1 MAVGQAQR
9 VDISG
14 QSQPLLLGALLQEQD
29 RIITGQDAMVI
40 LVFADQAR
48 VALRPDSELVI
59 RSYKIDPT
67 GENTRL
73 QLDLLRGTVRQ
84 ISGQAARQQPERY
97 RLNTPIAAIGVRGTD
112 FLAKATETATEA
124 YVHEGAIVV
133 SPYGALDLLA
143 LASASALSAGNGVRY
158 ERAQSSSA
166 LERRNV
172 SQEDAEKFFG
182 IRIATRQR
190 SGDVTLADRAP
201 PSNQSDA
208 SSVLSV
214 QGKNTPNLALLAPT
228 QPSGDIPSA
237 PPSNS
242 ESPAPP
248 PVAVA
253 PPPIAVAPPPVEVAL
268 PPVAVAPPE
277 AIALMPKQLA
287 WGRFSDPK
295 DLPLTL
301 PLPYDQAREGRHV
314 TVGEIGQ
321 YALWR
326 NGANGPIDK
335 TLRGQT
341 QFALAGGE
349 GFYQPQGG
357 SPVALSLSNPM
368 LQVDFDRARFTTQL
382 GLSGS
387 GIASQQLS
395 VSGRVNDEG
404 VFVGNSA
411 GQRVAGALSSNGLEA
426 GYLFNITNPA
436 GTTQGIT
443 LWNAK

>member
-9 VDISG
+9 VDLTG
-14 QSQPLLLGALLQEQD
+14 QSEPLLLGTLLQEQD
-29 RIITGQDAMVI
+29 RIITGQDAMVV

-67 GENTRL
+67 GVNTRL

-124 YVHEGAIVV
+124 YVNEGAIVV
-133 SPYGALDLLA
+133 SPYGALDLQA

-158 ERAQSSSA
+158 ERAQPTSAFERSS
-166 LERRNV
+166 V
-172 SQEDAEKFFG
+172 SQADAERFFG
-182 IRIATRQR
+182 IRIAARQQAA
-190 SGDVTLADRAP
+190 DVAVVSQDAP
-201 PSNQSDA
+201 VSATGTPG
-208 SSVLSV
+208 VFSV
-214 QGKNTPNLALLAPT
+214 QAKDNASLAL
-228 QPSGDIPSA
+228 QSSSA
-237 PPSNS
+237 PLA
-242 ESPAPP
+242 EASPTPPLVAQQPVVPP
-248 PVAVA
+248 PIVVA
-253 PPPIAVAPPPVEVAL
+253 PPQPNMPL
-268 PPVAVAPPE
+268 PQ
-277 AIALMPKQLA
+277 QLA
-287 WGRFSDPK
+287 WGRFSNPQ

-314 TVGEIGQ
+314 TVGELGQ

-326 NGANGPIDK
+326 NGINGSLDK
-335 TLRGQT
+335 TLSGQT

-349 GFYQPQGG
+349 GFYQPQAG
-357 SPVALSLSNPM
+357 SPVVLSLSNPM
-368 LQVDFDRARFTTQL
+368 LQIDFDRARFTTQL

-411 GQRVAGALSSNGLEA
+411 GQRVAGALSRNGLEA

>member
-1 MAVGQAQR
+1 
-9 VDISG
+9 
-14 QSQPLLLGALLQEQD
+14 
-29 RIITGQDAMVI
+29 

-84 ISGQAARQQPERY
+84 ISGQAAHQQPERY

-124 YVHEGAIVV
+124 YVNEGAIVV
-133 SPYGALDLLA
+133 SPYGALDLQA

-158 ERAQSSSA
+158 ERAQPSSA
-166 LERRNV
+166 LERSSV
-172 SQEDAEKFFG
+172 SQADAERFFG
-182 IRIATRQR
+182 IRIAAARQQAA
-190 SGDVTLADRAP
+190 DVAVANQDAPVGATGTPGVFSVQAKDNVSLALQSSSAPLADA
-201 PSNQSDA
+201 
-208 SSVLSV
+208 
-214 QGKNTPNLALLAPT
+214 
-228 QPSGDIPSA
+228 
-237 PPSNS
+237 
-242 ESPAPP
+242 SPAPP
-248 PVAVA
+248 FAVQQPV
-253 PPPIAVAPPPVEVAL
+253 PPPIAVAPPPVAVTPPQPVVPL
-268 PPVAVAPPE
+268 PQ
-277 AIALMPKQLA
+277 QLA
-287 WGRFSDPK
+287 WGRFSNPK

-301 PLPYDQAREGRHV
+301 PLPFEQAREGRHV
-314 TVGEIGQ
+314 TVGELGQ

-326 NGANGPIDK
+326 NGVNGSLDK
-335 TLRGQT
+335 TLSGQT

-349 GFYQPQGG
+349 GFYQSQGG

-368 LQVDFDRARFTTQL
+368 LQIDFDRARFTTQL
-382 GLSGS
+382 GLSGG
-387 GIASQQLS
+387 GIAPQQLS

-404 VFVGNSA
+404 VFVGNVA
-411 GQRVAGALSSNGLEA
+411 GQRVAGALSRNGLEA